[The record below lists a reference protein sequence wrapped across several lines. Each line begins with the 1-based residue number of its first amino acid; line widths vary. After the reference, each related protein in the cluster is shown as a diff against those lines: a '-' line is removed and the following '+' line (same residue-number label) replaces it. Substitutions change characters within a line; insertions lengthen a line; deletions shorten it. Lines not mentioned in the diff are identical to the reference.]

1 MSVCKKQESDNEM
14 LVKMVIDKRGEIN
27 QAVGGRKLH
36 QLLQVQMKQQNIKMG
51 RDNFFDFL
59 RAHTLLVP
67 KQRNFTRTPI
77 PSHRCW
83 PAIAHDRTVRC
94 RA

>member
-1 MSVCKKQESDNEM
+1 MNICKKQKSDNEK

-27 QAVGGRKLH
+27 QATGGRKLH
-36 QLLQVQMKQQNIKMG
+36 QLLKGQMNQQNIKMG

-67 KQRNFTRTPI
+67 KQRNFTRTTNSKI
-77 PSHRCW
+77 
-83 PAIAHDRTVRC
+83 
-94 RA
+94 